1 MEFHGSFSFCNE
13 HLARKLC
20 MAFRGFAEHAARMEC
35 MALPEPLVQDAPAG
49 LAVTHVPA
57 VEPVPEHTW
66 YPVHSSAS

>member
-1 MEFHGSFSFCNE
+1 
-13 HLARKLC
+13 